1 MTDLLIYIDN
11 TASCLVIFNSEE
23 RDVMLEKFWCDM
35 LMEQVQEVVDFN
47 YKFTWLI
54 GSKWVLVDPWSTI
67 AVPNGTHWTDLV
79 LSFWVSLYFFN
90 FPHVLNLRK

>member
-23 RDVMLEKFWCDM
+23 RDVMLEKFWCDI

-47 YKFTWLI
+47 YKFTQLI

-67 AVPNGTHWTDLV
+67 TGPND
-79 LSFWVSLYFFN
+79 
-90 FPHVLNLRK
+90 

>member
-23 RDVMLEKFWCDM
+23 RERDVMLEKFWCDI

-47 YKFTWLI
+47 YKFTQLI

-67 AVPNGTHWTDLV
+67 TGPN
-79 LSFWVSLYFFN
+79 N
-90 FPHVLNLRK
+90 

>member
-11 TASCLVIFNSEE
+11 TASCLVNFNSEE
-23 RDVMLEKFWCDM
+23 RDVMLEKFWCDI

-47 YKFTWLI
+47 YKFTQLI

-67 AVPNGTHWTDLV
+67 TGPN
-79 LSFWVSLYFFN
+79 N
-90 FPHVLNLRK
+90 